1 MKSIIVHGPQGCGK
15 TLNAEALRVHY
26 GMTTVLDGWT
36 SRDRLPL
43 RDTLVL
49 TNESPAALGFN
60 KLSVDVVS
68 YADATCAMAVGA

>member
-26 GMTTVLDGWT
+26 GLAHVQDSW
-36 SRDRLPL
+36 SRRDRLPL

-49 TNESPAALGFN
+49 THETPEALG
-60 KLSVDVVS
+60 LDELGLQIVPYD
-68 YADATCAMAVGA
+68 DAFAAMRASR